1 VRFIGPD
8 TPHTEAPAAPYRGGA
23 HARGAPAAAT
33 GNEWIAPPLHRIG
46 PSPKRSRML
55 TAAGLGVGGAAP
67 AAESAI
73 YDELR
78 RRFRDAGPGRRDAEL
93 PWTPSFLPSY

>member
-8 TPHTEAPAAPYRGGA
+8 APTRRPRLRPTEAART
-23 HARGAPAAAT
+23 HAVLRLLTT
-33 GNEWIAPPLHRIG
+33 GDERIPPPLHRIG
-46 PSPKRSRML
+46 PGPKRSRML
-55 TAAGLGVGGAAP
+55 TAARLGVGGAAP

>member
-8 TPHTEAPAAPYRGGA
+8 APTHRPRLRPTEA
-23 HARGAPAAAT
+23 ARGQAALRLLAT
-33 GNEWIAPPLHRIG
+33 SDEQIVPPLHRIG

-55 TAAGLGVGGAAP
+55 TAASLGVAGAAP
-67 AAESAI
+67 AAESAT

-78 RRFRDAGPGRRDAEL
+78 RRFRDAGPGWRH
-93 PWTPSFLPSY
+93 